1 MNKIY
6 NYFKNLEEKNMIS
19 HSFLIGNVTLEEIK
33 EELFKSINDFIFKN
47 KKNIENNPDMIIL
60 DSEIEKIKK
69 DEIKA
74 LLKNLSTTSQFNES
88 KVYIINKCENLNKE
102 TNNALLKT
110 LEEPQNNIYAFL
122 ITTNI
127 DSIIPT
133 ISSRCQKLF
142 ISSET
147 QSDEENEEIRIIAEE
162 FIESIEKENIKTI
175 VKNNKFYSIINDR
188 KQLNDILKY
197 LLIKYKKMLDDIIY
211 NKNECEYNVENIS
224 KKILIINDNLNR
236 LKGNLNKNLCIDR
249 FIIEIWRCNNEN
261 SRC

>member
-6 NYFKNLEEKNMIS
+6 KYFQNLDEKNMIS
-19 HSFLIGNVTLEEIK
+19 HSFLIGNVTIDEIK
-33 EELFKSINDFIFKN
+33 NDLFKTINKFIFKN
-47 KKNIENNPDMIIL
+47 EKNIENNPDIIIL

-69 DEIKA
+69 EEIKN
-74 LLKNLSTTSQFNES
+74 LIRNLSITSQFNAA

-127 DSIIPT
+127 DSIMPT

-147 QSDEENEEIRIIAEE
+147 KNNIKNDEITLIAEE

-175 VKNNKFYSIINDR
+175 VKNSKFYSIINDR
-188 KQLNDILKY
+188 QQFKEILIY
-197 LLIKYKKMLDDIIY
+197 LLNKYKKTLDDIIY
-211 NKNECEYNVENIS
+211 NKIECEYSVENIS
-224 KKILIINDNLNR
+224 KKILIINENLNR

-249 FIIEIWRCNNEN
+249 FIIEIWRCNDEN